1 MRQNRA
7 LQIIQ
12 KCWYSFTLSLEKEG
26 IEMANAEIT
35 VLPQTYVTL
44 TKDEDLNNIG
54 RILSLLEEDDDVQE
68 VFHNWDE

>member
-1 MRQNRA
+1 
-7 LQIIQ
+7 
-12 KCWYSFTLSLEKEG
+12 
-26 IEMANAEIT
+26 MANAEIT